1 MFMFQLDYTLVV
13 AKGNTVKSKK
23 EKRGSVV
30 TRPAVPYWEDPV
42 YHYLSRRH
50 RSAVATGD
58 GSEVVRFDGFMQELV
73 NRTMPDEVYWQLDAE
88 GKAEREKQQ
97 QERKKRRKQSPPR
110 PSEIESSPSVNVA
123 DLKKRIFNP
132 RVSRQ
137 NVIKAL
143 EALPPRERKATI
155 TRLPPS
161 LRRKL
166 GQYLKGERQ

>member
-1 MFMFQLDYTLVV
+1 MFQLDYTLVV

-88 GKAEREKQQ
+88 GKAERKKQQ
-97 QERKKRRKQSPPR
+97 QERHQGSGSTSAEGEKGNNYAPASKLEK
-110 PSEIESSPSVNVA
+110 EA
-123 DLKKRIFNP
+123 GA
-132 RVSRQ
+132 VS
-137 NVIKAL
+137 
-143 EALPPRERKATI
+143 
-155 TRLPPS
+155 
-161 LRRKL
+161 
-166 GQYLKGERQ
+166 